1 MCQAILCGGTTL
13 VEKTTWKVST
23 LHRCVQARFLTEH
36 GKFRKLGSKIF
47 TKHPC
52 NMQKIQKFS
61 RSSQNFTEYVK
72 EFCKNIQKFYKV
84 FPEIHKKVPKGNLN
98 FHNTVT
104 RSSKQT
110 NIESM

>member
-1 MCQAILCGGTTL
+1 MCQAILCGGTTI

-23 LHRCVQARFLTEH
+23 LHRCVQARFLTKH

-72 EFCKNIQKFYKV
+72 EFRKKH
-84 FPEIHKKVPKGNLN
+84 PEIL
-98 FHNTVT
+98 
-104 RSSKQT
+104 RSIPRKSQKSSEGQFKF
-110 NIESM
+110 S